1 MRVSKWFSTSYKRGD
16 TYTKVLDLM
25 KDMVVESEVV
35 AGDDIDTSILLDLPV
50 SKTEALGL
58 SKKVRLRD
66 LSTPV

>member
-1 MRVSKWFSTSYKRGD
+1 MNDKRGD

-35 AGDDIDTSILLDLPV
+35 AGNDIDTSILLDLPV